1 MPEIWLGYGD
11 SEVILDIKYENIL
24 DNNKAEFL
32 LLDNESLNL
41 ELEDKIQLKN
51 STLILTFTP
60 FLQMIPILKYIKE
73 KSNRFELNNIEFSTL
88 SKNIP
93 FKIKKIL
100 NDNGITINRIE
111 NNEVLNV
118 MKRFEKTILLEKIEY
133 DPFFGY

>member
-73 KSNRFELNNIEFSTL
+73 KSNRFELNNIEFSY
-88 SKNIP
+88 I
-93 FKIKKIL
+93 IKKY
-100 NDNGITINRIE
+100 TI
-111 NNEVLNV
+111 
-118 MKRFEKTILLEKIEY
+118 
-133 DPFFGY
+133 